1 MSPLDLDPKFS
12 AAGCG
17 FRSVWAMC
25 DLADSL
31 IGKANQIEASCHI
44 RFFSEF
50 KKQKSQ
56 LLPSDK
62 NRQSGWL

>member
-1 MSPLDLDPKFS
+1 MPPLDLDPKFS
-12 AAGCG
+12 AAGRG
-17 FRSVWAMC
+17 FRSLWAMC

-44 RFFSEF
+44 SFFSEF